1 MANNIISKSDKA
13 KMFDYLG
20 EYENVIKK
28 KRGQF
33 DYNNKNLQNFLFA
46 NDIYLGR
53 LNQTCKKEAAKHNYS
68 ILFEQTKPQ
77 NKTNDIVHHLLRHLR
92 NSIAH
97 GRITKKGNTTY
108 LLKDMST
115 DGRTV
120 KMTGEI
126 DSKLFFKLIDFLK
139 NT

>member
-1 MANNIISKSDKA
+1 MASNIISKADKA

-33 DYNNKNLQNFLFA
+33 DFNDKNLQNFLSV
-46 NDIYLGR
+46 NDIYLGS
-53 LNQTCKKEAAKHNYS
+53 LNQKCTKNALMHKYS
-68 ILFEQTKPQ
+68 ILFEQNKPRG
-77 NKTNDIVHHLLRHLR
+77 NTNDIVHHLLRHLR

-108 LLKDMST
+108 LLEDMST

-120 KMTGEI
+120 KMKGEI